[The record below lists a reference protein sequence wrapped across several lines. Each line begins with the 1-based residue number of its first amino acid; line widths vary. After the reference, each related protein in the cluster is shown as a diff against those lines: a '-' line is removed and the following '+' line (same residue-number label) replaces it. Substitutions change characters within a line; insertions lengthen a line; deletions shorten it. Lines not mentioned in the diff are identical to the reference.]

1 MSKLKDQML
10 ALVRVNARTRLAD
23 LSNRYVHAQPSEREM
38 IQAAIE
44 FERWLVQSCDDCLE

>member
-10 ALVRVNARTRLAD
+10 ALVRANARTRLAD
-23 LSNRYVHAQPSEREM
+23 MSNRYVHARPSEREM

-44 FERWLVQSCDDCLE
+44 IERWLVQSCDDCLE